1 MLSTG
6 GDFLRAY
13 SRGAVPQDK
22 IDYKAKY
29 FIEKLGG
36 NPLISSKYLNYDPD
50 RGHQAKYTLIG
61 SRIKDVVE
69 FKNTVNAL
77 SLYVKAIDLAYSLFK
92 KDFHVRI
99 DGGWSRQGL
108 KRLLE
113 NEKQALKV
121 ATQW

>member
-1 MLSTG
+1 M
-6 GDFLRAY
+6 
-13 SRGAVPQDK
+13 
-22 IDYKAKY
+22 
-29 FIEKLGG
+29 
-36 NPLISSKYLNYDPD
+36 ISSKYLSYDPD
-50 RGHQAKYTLIG
+50 RGLQAKYTLIG

-92 KDFHVRI
+92 KDFHVQI
-99 DGGWSRQGL
+99 DGGWSLQGL

-113 NEKQALKV
+113 NEEQALKA